1 MKPKMIK
8 LIYYFIRLIYHICL
22 IALSFMIYAAFSVDF
37 INTAEKIF
45 LEEDNFFFTKEPID
59 TLRFLVLEIISQI
72 KSLRK

>member
-1 MKPKMIK
+1 MT
-8 LIYYFIRLIYHICL
+8 YV
-22 IALSFMIYAAFSVDF
+22 AFSVDF